1 MQIPFMNIIERWN
14 NVLDI
19 FANIRC
25 NKKFA
30 NSEELRHSLQKE
42 RD

>member
-1 MQIPFMNIIERWN
+1 MQIPFMNIIEKW

-25 NKKFA
+25 NKKFV